1 MVENKKFLDH
11 AGLTTLWGIIT
22 NRFADKD
29 KTLTALEISANDTKT
44 VQTIVATLADG
55 TTTKQAALP
64 NATREQAGL
73 MSADHFSMVEDLT
86 ANIEEMAPF
95 AGLQLKNKDYTEE
108 VSLTGRK
115 ATIELKYEKDDTNN
129 KAYISLL
136 DPTYPAT
143 GEWQTRTKEQYE
155 SALAA
160 VPEGSSLVGWAS
172 YKAKESQVTSYWQW
186 SVPGETGPLNA
197 LGKPIE
203 KKPISKID
211 VSELLRSNLL
221 SETDVVVM
229 NGKTQLKL
237 GFLVTNGG
245 VESVEYQYIDVTDLV
260 DIYVAGDGVKIES
273 TSVANPGTDGSLDDT
288 ATTTTISLEYA
299 TAAKRGAMRTGY
311 TAAEGAIRH
320 YAVNLVTEGDD
331 AGKAYVVVPW
341 DTHDVEI
348 ISTGKTANEEQYIT
362 VTDLIEEPTDNGDG
376 SKKYTHKWQIEVAEG
391 LKKAEALSRTGAQEI
406 TGDTGYVTATP
417 TALGAAGNEGKNWAI
432 TLDQTVKDS
441 LALADSAVQSVA
453 VDVVDRDG
461 RSTGTNDLAIVLDK
475 ENPGKG
481 EKDYTIT
488 LGDRT
493 VESLQNADSAIQTI
507 NLFGTDIRDVNDN
520 SNVNVA
526 YTEEQLTKDV
536 KLGNAIKVN
545 VSSTISK
552 SDDTTDKSAASYD
565 ATGET
570 KIDNVPTVKAVKTY
584 VESVKGDIATDYQ
597 GYVTSAIE
605 ALDSNME
612 AETVDATST
621 AQEEVAQT
629 VFTKIVIKDGK
640 LVAPGVE
647 GGSEVKALT
656 LSDITDF
663 RAFTSDEIK
672 AICI

>member
-1 MVENKKFLDH
+1 MAENKKFLDH
-11 AGLTTLWGIIT
+11 AGLATLWGIIT

-29 KTLTALEISANDTKT
+29 KTLTGLEISANDNKS
-44 VQTIVATLADG
+44 VHTIVATLADG
-55 TTTKQAALP
+55 TTTKTAALP
-64 NATREQAGL
+64 NASRTQAGL

-95 AGLQLKNKDYTEE
+95 AGLQLKNDSYTEE

-136 DPTYPAT
+136 DPTYPAN
-143 GEWQTRTKEQYE
+143 GEWQTRTKEQYDA
-155 SALAA
+155 ALAA

-186 SVPGETGPLNA
+186 SVSGETGPLNA

-221 SETDVVVM
+221 SETDVVVK

-260 DIYVAGDGVKIES
+260 DVYTAGDGVKIES
-273 TSVANPGTDGSLDDT
+273 TSIANPGTDGSLDDI
-288 ATTTTISLEYA
+288 ATSTTISLEYA

-331 AGKAYVVVPW
+331 AGKAYVAVPW

-348 ISTGKTANEEQYIT
+348 ISTGKTANNEQYIT
-362 VTDLIEEPTDNGDG
+362 VTDLTEEPTDNGDG

-406 TGDTGYVTATP
+406 TGDTGYVTTTATP
-417 TALGAAGNEGKNWAI
+417 LGEQGNEGKNWAI

-441 LALADSAVQSVA
+441 LALADSAVQEIEVGSVRTTDSKDLN
-453 VDVVDRDG
+453 V
-461 RSTGTNDLAIVLDK
+461 TETYTTKGTK
-475 ENPGKG
+475 K
-481 EKDYTIT
+481 YTVT
-488 LGDRT
+488 LGDDT
-493 VESLQNADSAIQTI
+493 VASLNKADSAVQTI
-507 NLFGTDIRDVNDN
+507 NLFGTDI
-520 SNVNVA
+520 SQTKA
-526 YTEEQLTKDV
+526 SYTEAELVEDI

-545 VSSTISK
+545 VASAISK
-552 SDDTTDKSAASYD
+552 SDNTTDKSVASYD
-565 ATGET
+565 ENVQL
-570 KIDNVPTVKAVKTY
+570 DNVPTVVAVKGY
-584 VESVKGDIATDYQ
+584 VESVKEDITTDYQ

-605 ALDSNME
+605 ALDSTVE
-612 AETVDATST
+612 AEIVDAAST
-621 AQEEVAQT
+621 AQNEDAQT

-640 LVAPGVE
+640 LVEPGVE

-663 RAFTSDEIK
+663 RAFTADEIT

>member
-1 MVENKKFLDH
+1 MAENKKFLDH

-55 TTTKQAALP
+55 TTTKQVALP
-64 NATREQAGL
+64 NASREQAGL

-95 AGLQLKNKDYTEE
+95 AGLQLKNDSYTEE

-115 ATIELKYEKDDTNN
+115 ATIELKYEKDDTDN

-172 YKAKESQVTSYWQW
+172 YKAKDSQVTSYWQW

-221 SETDVVVM
+221 SETDVVVK

-260 DIYVAGDGVKIES
+260 DVYTAGDGVKIES
-273 TSVANPGTDGSLDDT
+273 TSVANPGTDGSLDDI
-288 ATTTTISLEYA
+288 ATSTTISLEYA

-331 AGKAYVVVPW
+331 AGKAYVAVPW

-348 ISTGKTANEEQYIT
+348 ISTGKTANNEQYIT
-362 VTDLIEEPTDNGDG
+362 VENISEEPTDNGDG
-376 SKKYTHKWQIEVAEG
+376 SKKHTHKWQIEVADG
-391 LKKAEALSRTGAQEI
+391 LKKAEALSRTAAQEI
-406 TGDTGYVTATP
+406 SGDTGYVIATP

-441 LALADSAVQSVA
+441 LGLADSAVQTIEVGSVRTT
-453 VDVVDRDG
+453 DSKDLNVVE
-461 RSTGTNDLAIVLDK
+461 SYTTKGTK
-475 ENPGKG
+475 K
-481 EKDYTIT
+481 YTVT
-488 LGDRT
+488 LGDDT
-493 VESLQNADSAIQTI
+493 VASLNKADSAVQTI
-507 NLFGTDIRDVNDN
+507 NLFGTDISQTKD
-520 SNVNVA
+520 S
-526 YTEEQLTKDV
+526 YTEAELTKDI

-552 SDDTTDKSAASYD
+552 SDDTTDQSAASYD
-565 ATGET
+565 STGAT

-584 VESVKGDIATDYQ
+584 VESVKGDISTDYQ

-605 ALDSNME
+605 ALDSTVE
-612 AETVDATST
+612 ADTVDASST
-621 AQEEVAQT
+621 AQNEEAQT

-640 LVAPGVE
+640 LVGPDSTDE
-647 GGSEVKALT
+647 NKSEVKALT

-663 RAFTSDEIK
+663 RAFTADEIK

>member
-1 MVENKKFLDH
+1 MAENKKFLDH
-11 AGLTTLWGIIT
+11 AGLATLWGIIT

-29 KTLTALEISANDTKT
+29 KTLTGLEITANDNKT
-44 VQTIVATLADG
+44 VHTIVATLADG
-55 TTTKQAALP
+55 TTTKTAELP
-64 NATREQAGL
+64 NASRTQAGL

-95 AGLQLKNKDYTEE
+95 AGLQLKNDSYTEE

-155 SALAA
+155 AA
-160 VPEGSSLVGWAS
+160 KNELPEGSSLVGWAS
-172 YKAKESQVTSYWQW
+172 YKDTESQVTSYWQW
-186 SVPGETGPLNA
+186 SVAGQTGPLNA

-221 SETDVVVM
+221 SETDVVVK

-260 DIYVAGDGVKIES
+260 DVYTAGDGVKIES
-273 TSVANPGTDGSLDDT
+273 TSIANPGTDGSLDDI
-288 ATTTTISLEYA
+288 ATSTTISLEYA

-331 AGKAYVVVPW
+331 AGKAYVAVPW

-348 ISTGKTANEEQYIT
+348 ISTGKTANNEQYIT
-362 VTDLIEEPTDNGDG
+362 VTDLTEEPTDNGDG
-376 SKKYTHKWQIEVAEG
+376 SKKHTHKWQIEVAEG
-391 LKKAEALSRTGAQEI
+391 LKKAEALSRTGAQNI
-406 TGDTGYVTATP
+406 TGDAGYVIATP
-417 TALGAAGNEGKNWAI
+417 TALGAQGNEGKNWAI

-441 LALADSAVQSVA
+441 LGLADSAVQTIEVGSVRTT
-453 VDVVDRDG
+453 DSKDLNVVESY
-461 RSTGTNDLAIVLDK
+461 STKGTK
-475 ENPGKG
+475 K
-481 EKDYTIT
+481 YTVT
-488 LGDRT
+488 LGDDT
-493 VESLQNADSAIQTI
+493 VASLNKADSAVQEF
-507 NLFGTDIRDVNDN
+507 NLFGTDISQTKD
-520 SNVNVA
+520 S
-526 YTEEQLTKDV
+526 YTEEELTKDI

-552 SDDTTDKSAASYD
+552 SDDTTDQSAASYD
-565 ATGET
+565 STGAT

-584 VESVKGDIATDYQ
+584 VESVKGDISTDYQ

-612 AETVDATST
+612 ADTVDAAST
-621 AQEEVAQT
+621 AQNEEAQT

-640 LVAPGVE
+640 LVGPDSTEDVK
-647 GGSEVKALT
+647 SEVKALT

-663 RAFTSDEIK
+663 RAFTADEIK